1 MNNEIILTPEE
12 LYYLGKLFQA
22 KYIDYS
28 YIAAMKDVSENYSVF
43 EKETQAALVSSG
55 VLMEDFSGNIEIDA
69 RLTEVLNPVF
79 FGEFESSIQDF
90 IPGEESKFNVMKFH
104 IYDDSITMVTHS
116 NGKFVFKKIDALEIK
131 DIISKLL
138 PYDYSCED
146 ATIDNPI
153 SENISRLIA
162 FKNVSTTKSANT
174 IGFVQQ
180 DNKFYI
186 ETEGQKFSSVSRETY
201 EKLAYNVIK
210 GA

>member
-28 YIAAMKDVSENYSVF
+28 YIAAMKDVSENYSIF
-43 EKETQAALVSSG
+43 EKETQSALVSSG

-69 RLTEVLNPVF
+69 RLTDVLNPVF
-79 FGEFESSIQDF
+79 FGEFESSIHDY
-90 IPGEESKFNVMKFH
+90 IPGDVPKFNIMKFH
-104 IYDDSITMVTHS
+104 IYDDAITMVTHS
-116 NGKFVFKKIDALEIK
+116 NGRFIFKKTDALEIK

-138 PYDYSCED
+138 PDDYSCED
-146 ATIDNPI
+146 STIDNPI

-162 FKNVSTTKSANT
+162 FKNVTAEKSAKAM
-174 IGFVQQ
+174 GFIQQ
-180 DNKFYI
+180 EDKFYREI
-186 ETEGQKFSSVSRETY
+186 EGQKFSSVSRETY
-201 EKLAYNVIK
+201 ETLAYEIIK